1 MAVAD
6 KVKGEVLD
14 FAGFLARDNLLD
26 VAVGMILGTA
36 FGKLADSL
44 VNDVVKPVLSTFLP
58 HGYGSLAIELKD
70 GVSLRL
76 GEFLQRAS
84 NFVVQSLVLFLFLRH
99 VARRDV

>member
-1 MAVAD
+1 MAVSD

-44 VNDVVKPVLSTFLP
+44 VNDVVKL
-58 HGYGSLAIELKD
+58 GSLAFELRD
-70 GVSLRL
+70 VVSLRL

-84 NFVVQSLVLFLFLRH
+84 NFVVQSL
-99 VARRDV
+99 ARRDV